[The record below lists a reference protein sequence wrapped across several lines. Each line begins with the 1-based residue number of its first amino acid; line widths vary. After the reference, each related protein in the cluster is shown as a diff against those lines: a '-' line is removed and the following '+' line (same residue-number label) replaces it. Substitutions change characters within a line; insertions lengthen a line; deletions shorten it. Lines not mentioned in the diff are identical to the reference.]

1 MNTILGISL
10 YPGLDN
16 TPGENRRLLHE
27 AAALGFRRVF
37 TSLQIPETR
46 ADVLR
51 REVRSL
57 FGEAAASAWTSSPM
71 SPPRPAVF
79 SASRKSRPPGCKRPG

>member
-46 ADVLR
+46 A
-51 REVRSL
+51 
-57 FGEAAASAWTSSPM
+57 
-71 SPPRPAVF
+71 
-79 SASRKSRPPGCKRPG
+79 SRKSRPPGCKRPG